1 MGNQNMNQEITC
13 PKCSFQFAL
22 DQALNREIELQMRKK
37 LREEFERK
45 ESDLRQQLAKE
56 AAERTERNSAE
67 LQIRL
72 EAQAKELKQA
82 RENERALLRTKA
94 ELQEQAEKAELEA
107 QRKLSNER
115 DKIRKAAQ
123 DQVLEEHRLKDA
135 DKNKQL
141 EDMRRQIEDLK
152 RKAEQGSQ
160 KLQGDVQ
167 EIELEKALRE
177 RFPRDQ
183 IESVKSGA
191 RGADVL
197 QKVRSD
203 SGQLCGTILWESK
216 RVRNWSDK
224 WIDKL
229 IEDKQ
234 AAKADVAV
242 IVTDALPEHVQH
254 MGGVRG
260 VLITTFPLAACLA
273 ETLRVNMAL
282 LAQTRLALG
291 GQDDQKSR
299 IFQYF
304 MSPQFHERLAT
315 IADQFQQMQADLARE
330 KAAMNRT
337 WAKREKQMEMI
348 VSSTGKFCEKFPTSA
363 AILNFSRS
371 SLRHLGASIFGQT
384 TKSRRASRRARSS
397 SQMRA
402 DSIVLPRPTSSA
414 ISKRSVGDSMNL
426 STGLNW
432 YSMKSMPAASIE

>member
-1 MGNQNMNQEITC
+1 MNQEITC
-13 PKCSFQFAL
+13 PKCSYKFAL
-22 DQALNREIELQMRKK
+22 DKALNREIELQVRTQLSDEFQKK
-37 LREEFERK
+37 EAE
-45 ESDLRQQLAKE
+45 LRQELAKK
-56 AAERTERNSAE
+56 AAERLERNSTE
-67 LQIRL
+67 LHVKL
-72 EAQAKELKQA
+72 EAQAKELKEA
-82 RENERALLRTKA
+82 RDNERALLRVKA
-94 ELQEQAEKAELEA
+94 ELQERAEKAELEA
-107 QRKLSNER
+107 QRRLSEER
-115 DKIRKAAQ
+115 EKIRKAAQ

-141 EDMRRQIEDLK
+141 DDMRRQIEDLK

-183 IESVKSGA
+183 IESVKSGV

-197 QKVRSD
+197 QKVMSD

-216 RVRNWSDK
+216 RVRNWSDR

-229 IEDKQ
+229 LEDKQ

-242 IVTDALPEHVQH
+242 IVTNALPEHVQH

-282 LAQTRLALG
+282 LGQTRLALG
-291 GQDDQKSR
+291 GQDDRKSR

-315 IADQFQQMQADLARE
+315 IAEQFQQMQADLTRE

-337 WAKREKQMEMI
+337 WARREKQMETI
-348 VSSTGKFCEKFPTSA
+348 ISSTAKFTGELQALCGPSLPQLPQFQLPGA
-363 AILNFSRS
+363 A
-371 SLRHLGASIFGQT
+371 AE
-384 TKSRRASRRARSS
+384 
-397 SQMRA
+397 
-402 DSIVLPRPTSSA
+402 V
-414 ISKRSVGDSMNL
+414 
-426 STGLNW
+426 
-432 YSMKSMPAASIE
+432 

>member
-1 MGNQNMNQEITC
+1 MTLEN
-13 PKCSFQFAL
+13 AYHLLL
-22 DQALNREIELQMRKK
+22 DQ
-37 LREEFERK
+37 
-45 ESDLRQQLAKE
+45 SDLDEAMTDLASSHQ
-56 AAERTERNSAE
+56 T
-67 LQIRL
+67 
-72 EAQAKELKQA
+72 
-82 RENERALLRTKA
+82 
-94 ELQEQAEKAELEA
+94 
-107 QRKLSNER
+107 
-115 DKIRKAAQ
+115 
-123 DQVLEEHRLKDA
+123 
-135 DKNKQL
+135 
-141 EDMRRQIEDLK
+141 MRRRELAEHFTNRFLSQPPEQIGGVKETIANYLQPFITPEIAQVFCAAGSSFDFADLDRGK
-152 RKAEQGSQ
+152 IICVAMPQ

-191 RGADVL
+191 RGADIL
-197 QKVRSD
+197 QMVMSD

-260 VLITTFPLAACLA
+260 ILITTFPLAACLA

-282 LAQTRLALG
+282 LAQTRLALS

-304 MSPQFHERLAT
+304 TSPQFHERIAT
-315 IADQFQQMQADLARE
+315 IVEQFQQMQADLARE

-337 WAKREKQMEMI
+337 WAKREKQMKRLFRTQRNSPEN
-348 VSSTGKFCEKFPTSA
+348 C
-363 AILNFSRS
+363 
-371 SLRHLGASIFGQT
+371 
-384 TKSRRASRRARSS
+384 RRCTVLS
-397 SQMRA
+397 
-402 DSIVLPRPTSSA
+402 LPRLPQFALPGNEPGLANVVPT
-414 ISKRSVGDSMNL
+414 RRGVL
-426 STGLNW
+426 GLQR
-432 YSMKSMPAASIE
+432 

>member
-1 MGNQNMNQEITC
+1 
-13 PKCSFQFAL
+13 
-22 DQALNREIELQMRKK
+22 
-37 LREEFERK
+37 
-45 ESDLRQQLAKE
+45 
-56 AAERTERNSAE
+56 
-67 LQIRL
+67 
-72 EAQAKELKQA
+72 
-82 RENERALLRTKA
+82 
-94 ELQEQAEKAELEA
+94 
-107 QRKLSNER
+107 
-115 DKIRKAAQ
+115 
-123 DQVLEEHRLKDA
+123 
-135 DKNKQL
+135 
-141 EDMRRQIEDLK
+141 MRRQIEDLK
-152 RKAEQGSQ
+152 RKSEQGSQ

-197 QKVRSD
+197 QKVTSD

-254 MGGVRG
+254 MGGIRG

-304 MSPQFHERLAT
+304 TSPQFHERMAT
-315 IADQFQQMQADLARE
+315 IAEQFQQMQADLARE

-337 WAKREKQMEMI
+337 WAKREKQIETI
-348 VSSTGKFCEKFPTSA
+348 VSSTAKFTGELQALYGP
-363 AILNFSRS
+363 
-371 SLRHLGASIFGQT
+371 SLPQLPQFDLPDGGVELLRGYNAESCGVLTHTASIRQEIDC
-384 TKSRRASRRARSS
+384 KMPS
-397 SQMRA
+397 
-402 DSIVLPRPTSSA
+402 
-414 ISKRSVGDSMNL
+414 N
-426 STGLNW
+426 
-432 YSMKSMPAASIE
+432 YS

>member
-1 MGNQNMNQEITC
+1 MGSQNMNQEITC
-13 PKCSFQFAL
+13 PKCSYQFAL
-22 DQALNREIELQMRKK
+22 DQALNREIELQMRKQ

-67 LQIRL
+67 LQIKL
-72 EAQAKELKQA
+72 EAQTRELKEA

-107 QRKLSNER
+107 QRKLSDER

-123 DQVLEEHRLKDA
+123 DQVIEEHRLKDA

-242 IVTDALPEHVQH
+242 IVTDALPEQVQH

-260 VLITTFPLAACLA
+260 VLITSFPLAACLA

-282 LAQTRLALG
+282 LAQTRLALS

-304 MSPQFHERLAT
+304 TSPQFHERMAT
-315 IADQFQQMQADLARE
+315 IAEQFQQMQADLVRE

-337 WAKREKQMEMI
+337 WAKREKQIETI
-348 VSSTGKFCEKFPTSA
+348 VSSTARFAGELEALYGPSLPQLPQFDLPDGGVE
-363 AILNFSRS
+363 LLRS
-371 SLRHLGASIFGQT
+371 CKTESCSVLTQTVSIRQERDC
-384 TKSRRASRRARSS
+384 KMPS
-397 SQMRA
+397 
-402 DSIVLPRPTSSA
+402 
-414 ISKRSVGDSMNL
+414 N
-426 STGLNW
+426 
-432 YSMKSMPAASIE
+432 YS